1 MKEKRKYEEDHA
13 IKKHNKTI
21 KDYNSKKNKNKEKKK
36 YDKEKHHIYDKDY
49 YNDHT
54 KNDRHGNRNKDDKYR
69 RYNNESVYY
78 SSSRK
83 TGDIENDSDTSDRYL
98 KNKKKHSRRSNSSTE
113 NDYKND
119 KGNKS
124 KSKKLGYS
132 YNSFDY
138 FNESIEK
145 NKLSHKYIVEE
156 KLKYEKDVFE
166 KAYGLSLQSDA
177 YFDNFLFDTKSNEK
191 SKNKNTGQTS
201 MQYECYSCKAKNYY
215 SNVQCYKCKKL
226 RKN

>member
-1 MKEKRKYEEDHA
+1 MKEKGKYEDHG

-21 KDYNSKKNKNKEKKK
+21 KDYNTKKNKNKEKKK
-36 YDKEKHHIYDKDY
+36 YDKEKYYNYDKDY

-69 RYNNESVYY
+69 RYNNESVYH

-83 TGDIENDSDTSDRYL
+83 TGDIKNDSDSSDRYL
-98 KNKKKHSRRSNSSTE
+98 KNKKKHSRRSNSSSTE

-119 KGNKS
+119 KDNKS
-124 KSKKLGYS
+124 KLKKLGYS

-177 YFDNFLFDTKSNEK
+177 HFDSFLFDIKSDEK
-191 SKNKNTGQTS
+191 SKNKNTGQAS